1 MEDRVKFLHCYGE
14 KILIKDLHSQQG
26 GKKMKKFK
34 NVVAMAAVAVMGV
47 ATLAGCTGSKANDDK
62 FYIGGI
68 GPVTGGAAV
77 YGTAVKNG
85 AQIAVD
91 EINAAGGINGYQIEF
106 KFEDDQADGE
116 SAINAYNTLKDWG
129 MKILMGTVTSGACES
144 VVPLTGDDGM
154 YQLTPSGSAA
164 NLIEGENV
172 FQVCFTDPN
181 QGAASAQYISE
192 NKVAEKV
199 AIIYDSSD
207 IYSTGIYEKF
217 VAEAEGKNFEIVET
231 QYFTKDTKTDFSVQ
245 VQACKDS
252 GADLL
257 FLPIYY
263 TEASMILT
271 EMDEAGYDATV
282 FSCDGLD
289 GILSVDGFDKS
300 LAEGAMLLTPF
311 SADATDEKTVN
322 FVKTYKEKYNEVPNQ
337 FAADAYDA
345 IYIIK
350 AAIEKADAKPDM
362 SIEELGDA
370 LIAVMPEIKV
380 DGITGEGMTWLATG
394 EVNKAPKAVVIKDG
408 GYVSA
413 E

>member
-1 MEDRVKFLHCYGE
+1 MKMF
-14 KILIKDLHSQQG
+14 
-26 GKKMKKFK
+26 KK
-34 NVVAMAAVAVMGV
+34 AVALLALGTMSV
-47 ATLAGCTGSKANDDK
+47 AALAGCSSQSGSSDK

-68 GPVTGGAAV
+68 GPVTGDAAV
-77 YGTAVKNG
+77 YGNAVKNG

-144 VVPLTGDDGM
+144 VVALSGDDNM

-164 NLIEGENV
+164 NLIEGDNV

-181 QGAASAQYISE
+181 QGSASAQYIAE
-192 NKVAEKV
+192 NELATKV

-207 IYSTGIYEKF
+207 IYSSGIYEKF
-217 VAEAEGKNFEIVET
+217 VAEAKNRNLEIVET
-231 QYFTKDTKTDFSVQ
+231 QSFTKDNKTDFSVQ

-263 TEASMILT
+263 TEASLILT
-271 EMDEAGYDATV
+271 EADKVGFDATV

-289 GILSVDGFDKS
+289 GILSVEGFDKA
-300 LAEGAMLLTPF
+300 LAEDAMLLTPF
-311 SADATDEKTVN
+311 SADATDDKTVN

-345 IYIIK
+345 MYIIK
-350 AAIEKADAKPDM
+350 AAIEEADATPDM
-362 SIEELGDA
+362 SVSELGDA
-370 LIAVMPEIKV
+370 LIAAMPKIEV
-380 DGITGEGMTWLATG
+380 DGITGDGMTWSATG

-408 GYVSA
+408 TYVSA

>member
-1 MEDRVKFLHCYGE
+1 MKTL
-14 KILIKDLHSQQG
+14 
-26 GKKMKKFK
+26 KK
-34 NVVAMAAVAVMGV
+34 AAALVAVGAMSV
-47 ATLAGCTGSKANDDK
+47 AAFAGCTSQAGGSEDK

-68 GPVTGGAAV
+68 GPVTGSAAI
-77 YGTAVKNG
+77 YGNAVKNG

-91 EINAAGGINGYQIEF
+91 EINAAGGINGYLIEF

-129 MKILMGTVTSGACES
+129 MEILMGTVTSGACES
-144 VVPLTGDDGM
+144 VVALTGDDNM

-164 NLIEGENV
+164 NLIEGDNV

-192 NKVAEKV
+192 NNLATKV

-207 IYSTGIYEKF
+207 IYSSGIYEKF
-217 VAEAEGKNFEIVET
+217 VAESKDKNFEIVET
-231 QYFTKDTKTDFSVQ
+231 QYFTKDNKTDFSVQ

-271 EMDEAGYDATV
+271 EADKIGFDATV

-289 GILSVDGFDKS
+289 GILGVEGFDTS

-311 SADATDEKTVN
+311 SADATDDKTAN
-322 FVKTYKEKYNEVPNQ
+322 FVKTYKEKYNDVPNQ

-350 AAIEKADAKPDM
+350 AAIEKANATPDM
-362 SIEELGDA
+362 SVSDLGSAMIAAMTEIE
-370 LIAVMPEIKV
+370 V
-380 DGITGEGMTWLATG
+380 DGITGAGMTWSATG
-394 EVNKAPKAVVIKDG
+394 EVNKAPRAVVIENG
-408 GYVSA
+408 AYVSA
-413 E
+413 K

>member
-1 MEDRVKFLHCYGE
+1 M
-14 KILIKDLHSQQG
+14 
-26 GKKMKKFK
+26 KKMRKA
-34 NVVAMAAVAVMGV
+34 VAMLLAGAMAVA
-47 ATLAGCTGSKANDDK
+47 AFAGCTAKKDNADK

-77 YGTAVKNG
+77 YGNAVKNG

-116 SAINAYNTLKDWG
+116 AAINAYNTLKDWG

-144 VVPLTGDDGM
+144 VVTLTGDDNM
-154 YQLTPSGSAA
+154 FQLTPSGSAA
-164 NLIEGENV
+164 NLIEGKNV

-181 QGAASAQYISE
+181 QGAASAKYISD
-192 NKVAEKV
+192 NNVAKKV

-217 VAEAEGKNFEIVET
+217 VSEAKGKNFEIVET
-231 QYFTKDTKTDFSVQ
+231 QFFTKDTKTDFSVQ

-263 TEASMILT
+263 TEASMIMT
-271 EMDEAGYDATV
+271 EADKVGFDATV

-289 GILSVDGFDKS
+289 GILSVEGFDKS

-311 SADATDEKTVN
+311 SADAKDEKTAN
-322 FVKTYKEKYNEVPNQ
+322 FVKAYKEKYNEVPNQ

-345 IYIIK
+345 MYIIK
-350 AAIEKADAKPDM
+350 AAIENVDATPDM
-362 SIEELGDA
+362 SISDLGDA
-370 LIAVMPEIKV
+370 LIKAMPKITV
-380 DGITGEGMTWLATG
+380 DGITGEGMTWLETG
-394 EVNKAPKAVVIKDG
+394 EVNKAPKAVVIKDSA
-408 GYVSA
+408 YVSA

>member
-1 MEDRVKFLHCYGE
+1 MKMF
-14 KILIKDLHSQQG
+14 
-26 GKKMKKFK
+26 KK
-34 NVVAMAAVAVMGV
+34 AVALLALGTMSV
-47 ATLAGCTGSKANDDK
+47 AALAGCSSQSGSSDK

-68 GPVTGGAAV
+68 GPVTGDAAV
-77 YGTAVKNG
+77 YGNAVKNG

-144 VVPLTGDDGM
+144 VVALSGDDNM

-192 NKVAEKV
+192 HELATKV

-207 IYSTGIYEKF
+207 IYSSGIYEKF
-217 VAEAEGKNFEIVET
+217 VSEAKNQGLEIVET
-231 QYFTKDTKTDFSVQ
+231 QSFTKDNKTDFSVQ

-263 TEASMILT
+263 TEASLIIT
-271 EMDEAGYDATV
+271 EADKVGFDATV

-289 GILSVDGFDKS
+289 GILSVEGFDKS

-345 IYIIK
+345 MYIIK
-350 AAIEKADAKPDM
+350 AAIEEADATPDM
-362 SIEELGDA
+362 SVSELGDA
-370 LIAVMPEIKV
+370 LIAAMPKIKV
-380 DGITGEGMTWLATG
+380 DGITGEEMTWLATG
-394 EVNKAPKAVVIKDG
+394 EVNKAPKAVIIKDG
-408 GYVSA
+408 TYVSA

>member
-1 MEDRVKFLHCYGE
+1 MKLF
-14 KILIKDLHSQQG
+14 
-26 GKKMKKFK
+26 KK
-34 NVVAMAAVAVMGV
+34 VVAMAAMGAMAVA
-47 ATLAGCTGSKANDDK
+47 AFAGCSTQNSGSADK

-68 GPVTGGAAV
+68 GPVTGDAAV
-77 YGTAVKNG
+77 YGNAVKNG

-106 KFEDDQADGE
+106 KFEDDKAVGE
-116 SAINAYNTLKDWG
+116 SSIDAYNTLKDWG

-144 VVPLTGDDGM
+144 VVPLTGDDNM
-154 YQLTPSGSAA
+154 FQLTPSASAA
-164 NLIEGENV
+164 NLIEGDNV

-181 QGAASAQYISE
+181 QGIASAQYIAE
-192 NKVAEKV
+192 HKLATKVAV
-199 AIIYDSSD
+199 IYDSSD
-207 IYSTGIYEKF
+207 IYSSGIYEKF
-217 VAEAEGKNFEIVET
+217 AAEAKNQNLEIVET

-271 EMDEAGYDATV
+271 EANEAGYKPTV
-282 FSCDGLD
+282 FACDGLD
-289 GILSVDGFDKS
+289 GILTVEGFDKT

-311 SADATDEKTVN
+311 SADATDEKTAN
-322 FVKTYKEKYNEVPNQ
+322 FVKKYKEAHGDIPNQ

-350 AAIEKADAKPDM
+350 EAIEKAEATPDM
-362 SIEELGDA
+362 SISDLGDA
-370 LIAVMPEIKV
+370 LSEAITKVTV
-380 DGITGEGMTWLATG
+380 DGITGDGMTWSATG
-394 EVNKAPKAVVIKDG
+394 EVNKAPKAVVIKNST
-408 GYVSA
+408 YVSA

>member
-1 MEDRVKFLHCYGE
+1 
-14 KILIKDLHSQQG
+14 
-26 GKKMKKFK
+26 MKKFK
-34 NVVAMAAVAVMGV
+34 KVVAMATVAVMGV
-47 ATLAGCTGSKANDDK
+47 ATLAGCSSQSGKSDK

-68 GPVTGGAAV
+68 GPVTGDAAV
-77 YGTAVKNG
+77 YGNAVKNG

-144 VVPLTGDDGM
+144 VVSLTGDDNM

-181 QGAASAQYISE
+181 QGVASAQYISE
-192 NKVAEKV
+192 HELATKV

-207 IYSTGIYEKF
+207 IYSSGIYEKF
-217 VAEAEGKNFEIVET
+217 VSEAKNQGLEIVET
-231 QYFTKDTKTDFSVQ
+231 QSFTKDNKTDFSVQ

-263 TEASMILT
+263 TEASLIIT
-271 EMDEAGYDATV
+271 EADKTGFDATV

-289 GILSVDGFDKS
+289 GILSVEGFDKS

-322 FVKTYKEKYNEVPNQ
+322 FVKTYKEKYKEVPNQ

-350 AAIEKADAKPDM
+350 AAIEKADATPDM
-362 SIEELGDA
+362 SISDLGDA
-370 LIAVMPEIKV
+370 LTAAMTEIKV

-394 EVNKAPKAVVIKDG
+394 EVNKAPKAVIIKDG
-408 GYVSA
+408 TYVSA

>member
-1 MEDRVKFLHCYGE
+1 
-14 KILIKDLHSQQG
+14 
-26 GKKMKKFK
+26 MKKIK
-34 NVVAMAAVAVMGV
+34 KVVAMAAVAVMGV
-47 ATLAGCTGSKANDDK
+47 ATLAGCSSQSGKSDK

-68 GPVTGGAAV
+68 GPVTGDAAV
-77 YGTAVKNG
+77 YGNAVKNG

-116 SAINAYNTLKDWG
+116 SSINAYNTLKDWG

-144 VVPLTGDDGM
+144 VVPLTGDDNM

-164 NLIEGENV
+164 NLIEGDNV

-192 NKVAEKV
+192 HELATKV

-207 IYSTGIYEKF
+207 IYSSGIYEKF
-217 VAEAEGKNFEIVET
+217 VSEAKNQGLDIVET
-231 QYFTKDTKTDFSVQ
+231 QSFTKDNKTDFSVQ

-263 TEASMILT
+263 TEASLIIT
-271 EMDEAGYDATV
+271 EADKVGFDATV

-289 GILSVDGFDKS
+289 GILSVEGFDKS

-311 SADATDEKTVN
+311 SADATDDKTVN
-322 FVKTYKEKYNEVPNQ
+322 FVKTYKEKYNEIPNQ

-345 IYIIK
+345 MYIIK
-350 AAIEKADAKPDM
+350 AAIEKADATPDM
-362 SIEELGDA
+362 STSDLGDA
-370 LIAVMPEIKV
+370 LIAAMPEIKV

-408 GYVSA
+408 TYVSA

>member
-1 MEDRVKFLHCYGE
+1 
-14 KILIKDLHSQQG
+14 
-26 GKKMKKFK
+26 MKKFK
-34 NVVAMAAVAVMGV
+34 KVVAMAAVAVMGV
-47 ATLAGCTGSKANDDK
+47 AAFAGCSGGNKANDDK

-77 YGTAVKNG
+77 YGNAVKFG

-91 EINAAGGINGYQIEF
+91 EINAAGGINGYKIEF

-116 SAINAYNTLKDWG
+116 KSIDAYNTLKDWG

-144 VVPLTGDDGM
+144 VVPLTGDDNM
-154 YQLTPSGSAA
+154 FQLTPSGSAA
-164 NLIEGENV
+164 NLIEGDNV

-181 QGAASAQYISE
+181 QGAASAQYITE
-192 NKVAEKV
+192 NELATKV

-217 VAEAEGKNFEIVET
+217 VAEAKTQNLEIVET

-271 EMDEAGYDATV
+271 EMDEVGYDATV

-289 GILSVDGFDKS
+289 GILSIDGFDKS

-311 SADATDEKTVN
+311 SADATDEKTAN
-322 FVKTYKEKYNEVPNQ
+322 FVKTYKAKYGEVPNQ

-350 AAIEKADAKPDM
+350 AAIEKSGATPDM
-362 SIEELGDA
+362 SVSELGDK
-370 LIAVMPEIKV
+370 LIAAMPEITV
-380 DGITGEGMTWLATG
+380 DGITGDGMTWLATG